1 MREGIYV
8 APNSKAFERRFKR
21 VAEQSP
27 RTAFNM
33 IRWTT
38 TRAVE
43 LTIEK
48 LGGPVLRR
56 QTGVLMGSIHG
67 HVAPRGTSVNASVY
81 STCVYARIH
90 ELGGTIRP
98 KSAQYL
104 RFQIDGAWKTVS
116 EVTIPERPY
125 IRPSVEQALD
135 EALEKEWW
143 KL

>member
-1 MREGIYV
+1 MKEGIYV
-8 APNSKAFERRFKR
+8 TPNSKAFERRFKK

-33 IRWTT
+33 IRWAT

-43 LTIEK
+43 LAIQK
-48 LGGPVLRR
+48 VSGPVLMKR
-56 QTGVLMGSIHG
+56 TGVLMGSIHG
-67 HVAPRGTSVNASVY
+67 HVAPRGTDVNASVFT
-81 STCVYARIH
+81 TCIYGRIH

-98 KSAQYL
+98 KQADYL
-104 RFQIDGAWKTVS
+104 RFQIDGEWKTVS

-125 IRPSVEQALD
+125 IRPSVEQAID

-143 KL
+143 KI